1 VSDAEEA
8 ERTEDAADAG
18 SAGSRRLLRR
28 LGRHRGVQLGVLI
41 LVVWVALALLAR
53 PLTGYDPETYD
64 PSVGLR
70 WKLLHPAWSRDAPL
84 PPEAPQALLGT
95 DKLGKDVLGLV
106 LHGARYSLGIG
117 LVAVAVSLLVGVPL
131 GLVSGYSGGVL
142 DGLVM
147 RGTDIVMAFPAI
159 LFAISIVAVLGQSL
173 PNLVLAVGL
182 TGAPSIVRQ
191 VRAQVLV
198 IRELEYVQAAR
209 ALGFGH
215 LRILGGHVLPNCL
228 GPILVLAT
236 LGTAGAILETAGLGF
251 VGLGAEPGTPEWG
264 LMIAENRAL
273 VERAPWCVL
282 TPGAAI
288 VLLVL
293 GFNLLGDGLR
303 DVLDP
308 RQRV

>member
-1 VSDAEEA
+1 V
-8 ERTEDAADAG
+8 
-18 SAGSRRLLRR
+18 RRRA
-28 LGRHRGVQLGVLI
+28 RHRGVQLGVAII
-41 LVVWVALALLAR
+41 LAWVALAALAR
-53 PLTGYDPETYD
+53 PLTGFDPVTYD
-64 PSVGLR
+64 PSVGLDHA
-70 WKLLHPAWSRDAPL
+70 LLPPAWARTAAL
-84 PPEAPQALLGT
+84 PSDAPQALLGT
-95 DKLGKDVLGLV
+95 DDLGKDVLGLV

-117 LVAVAVSLLVGVPL
+117 LVAVVVSLLVGVPL
-131 GLVSGYSGGVL
+131 GLASGYSGGVV
-142 DGLVM
+142 DGLIM

-159 LFAISIVAVLGQSL
+159 LLAISIVTVLGQSL

-191 VRAQVLV
+191 VRAQALV

-209 ALGFGH
+209 ALGFDH
-215 LRILGGHVLPNCL
+215 ARIVFVHVLPNCL

-236 LGTAGAILETAGLGF
+236 LGTASAILETAGLGF

-264 LMIAENRAL
+264 LIISENRAL
-273 VERAPWCVL
+273 VQRAPWCVL
-282 TPGAAI
+282 VPGAAI
-288 VLLVL
+288 VLVVL